1 MKKVLSMLMLFVLV
15 LSMTACA
22 SKKDEDTSSTTET
35 ATDSAT
41 TGTESSTSTDATST
55 EAEPVTII
63 MTNGKGEIDLQ
74 FQAAAAAFMETHPN
88 ITVEAYSVAV
98 GDTVPIFEKLTSSGK
113 TVTLAMLEP
122 NAVLDKYAD
131 FGIDLSGEKWLEE
144 TVYGF
149 TNPSGQVV
157 GFPFAIEGMGLVYN
171 QKVLDAAV
179 GGTFDPF
186 SIVTQDDLVA
196 LFDKI
201 QASGIEFPIA
211 YQTEGWSVA
220 NHFGSLF
227 INQNEDPNVTV
238 ADIAAGTFDFVANET
253 WNAYF
258 NTMDILKD
266 AKYNKYGERPVGSYY
281 DDAHLAVGSGTSA
294 MLFNGNWAYDSLK
307 AVAGD
312 EFGFIPVPVDND
324 PNNRLNGKLVAGPTQ
339 IFAIN
344 KLATEAEQAAAKEFL
359 NWLVYDEKGQD
370 FVVNQSQIISAFK
383 SNPYQVTNPLG
394 GAIAEAIALDK
405 VLPFSTNYVNAGDYY
420 NILGPAVQK
429 YIDGVYTRE
438 ELSEVYNTYYKE
450 KYGY

>member
-1 MKKVLSMLMLFVLV
+1 MKKVLSIVMLFVLV
-15 LSMTACA
+15 VSMTACA
-22 SKKDEDTSSTTET
+22 SKKDEDTTTTET
-35 ATDSAT
+35 STDSTAT
-41 TGTESSTSTDATST
+41 STDASTSTDATAET
-55 EAEPVTII
+55 EPVTII
-63 MTNGKGEIDLQ
+63 MTNGKGEIDVQ

-131 FGIDLSGEKWLEE
+131 FGIDLTGEKWLEE

-196 LFDKI
+196 LFDKVK
-201 QASGIEFPIA
+201 ANGIEFPIA

-227 INQNEDPNVTV
+227 INQNEDPNKTV
-238 ADIAAGTFDFVANET
+238 ADIAAGSFDFATNET
-253 WNAYF
+253 WNGYF

-266 AKYNKYGERPVGSYY
+266 FTYNKYGERPVGTYY
-281 DDAHLAVGSGTSA
+281 DDAHLSVGSGTSA

-344 KLATEAEQAAAKEFL
+344 KEA
-359 NWLVYDEKGQD
+359 
-370 FVVNQSQIISAFK
+370 S
-383 SNPYQVTNPLG
+383 
-394 GAIAEAIALDK
+394 
-405 VLPFSTNYVNAGDYY
+405 
-420 NILGPAVQK
+420 
-429 YIDGVYTRE
+429 
-438 ELSEVYNTYYKE
+438 
-450 KYGY
+450 